1 MFRRLLTSNANFLA
15 NLLHLPRGTLATY
28 FKLFM
33 AFFLSGLIHATG
45 DYILFQN
52 FSEGTSVRFFLL
64 QAAGITLEDAV
75 IALGSR
81 LGYKESNAFKLIGFA
96 WVFAWFTFSM
106 PIWLDP
112 EVHAGLVDE
121 GVKVGLIRLL
131 KSFYERRQ
139 FFKTAT

>member
-1 MFRRLLTSNANFLA
+1 M
-15 NLLHLPRGTLATY
+15 
-28 FKLFM
+28 
-33 AFFLSGLIHATG
+33 
-45 DYILFQN
+45 LFQN
-52 FSEGTSVRFFLL
+52 FSEGTSIRFFLL

-131 KSFYERRQ
+131 KSFYERHQ